1 MKKLIILFTL
11 ILSIAS
17 VAQNLVPNPSFE
29 NIDMDCISDLDTTWS
44 GGGNTLI
51 ECAEPWFQPASISST
66 DIHFSWFS
74 YPFSSDLVRTGI
86 TSTRFSCFNDW
97 VFENADVPDFD
108 SPREYV
114 EVELNET
121 LEAGTTYVVTM
132 YARAINCSGQTNG
145 LGAYFSEDSIL
156 YNNQIFMQNAWDP
169 SLCPLEAQVELNN
182 DELITEEW
190 FHFYRTF
197 VANGTEKFMTIGNFI
212 EDEKLNY
219 WMNDVDDC
227 IGYEML
233 PEVIY
238 LDDIAVF
245 PLGSFQDTANAG
257 NDTTICIGEMVSMG
271 SHNYPDYTYA
281 WLDENGN
288 EYAGAYLEF
297 IPSLTST
304 FVLSVK
310 DNFFIETYDTITVYV
325 DDCIE
330 YSANAGADTT
340 ICIGESL
347 VLEDVYY
354 SNYTYSWTDDF
365 AGLWT
370 GSSIE
375 ITPTLATNIYL
386 QVTDDL
392 AVTYDTLH
400 VNVQDCDNAIDEAI
414 SKRIKIHPNP
424 ASTQIHIESPCA
436 VSLWKV
442 LDAVG
447 KEVASSKYLVSSR
460 NLVLD
465 VSSFDAGLYF
475 LEMEVNGIQVI
486 KQLVIE

>member
-1 MKKLIILFTL
+1 M
-11 ILSIAS
+11 
-17 VAQNLVPNPSFE
+17 PNPSFE
-29 NIDMDCISDLDTTWS
+29 NVDMDCIGTVSSEGNGLVECATPWFEPSDVYGATSDL
-44 GGGNTLI
+44 N
-51 ECAEPWFQPASISST
+51 
-66 DIHFSWFS
+66 FSWFS
-74 YPFSSDLVRTGI
+74 NPFAANRVRSGEV
-86 TSTRFSCFNDW
+86 STRIGVFSDW
-97 VFENADVPDFD
+97 EFVMAPGDLDYPK
-108 SPREYV
+108 EYI
-114 EVELNET
+114 EVELTDT
-121 LEAGTTYVVTM
+121 LEAQVTYVVSIYVWSTFCAPM
-132 YARAINCSGQTNG
+132 HNG
-145 LGAYFSEDSIL
+145 LGAYFSGDSIL
-156 YNNQIFMQNAWDP
+156 YSNVDFLAVPWDP
-169 SLCPLEAQVELNN
+169 SLAPLEAQVELSPE
-182 DELITEEW
+182 ELIPAEQW
-190 FHFYRTF
+190 YHFYKTF
-197 VANGTEKFMTIGNFI
+197 VANGSEKFMTIGNFR
-212 EDEKLNY
+212 EDSQLTFVTDWIDCWGLGGSY
-219 WMNDVDDC
+219 LDVDVLF
-227 IGYEML
+227 I
-233 PEVIY
+233 
-238 LDDIAVF
+238 DDIAVF

-271 SHNYPDYTYA
+271 SHNYPDYAYT

-297 IPSLTST
+297 TPSLTST

-400 VNVQDCDNAIDEAI
+400 VNVQDCDNAIDEGI

-424 ASTQIHIESPCA
+424 ASTQIHIESPYPI
-436 VSLWKV
+436 SLWKV

-447 KEVASSKYLVSSR
+447 KEVASSKYMVSSR

-465 VSSFDAGLYF
+465 VSSLDTGLYF
-475 LEMEVNGIQVI
+475 LELEVDGEKVV
-486 KQLVIE
+486 KQLMVE